1 MDAAS
6 WVAAHVAAFGFF
18 SGAPRR
24 LVPDNLA
31 NGVDRPDVYDPKIN
45 RAYGE
50 LAAHY
55 GCLVDPARVRRPTDK
70 PNVERPMPYVRDS
83 LWRGREWRDVT
94 DMQTGALAWCT
105 EVAGVR
111 HVRTIDGAQ
120 PFPLFVEHE
129 APLLIPLP
137 PQDFE
142 LAAWSRPK
150 VGPDC
155 HVRVGRALY
164 SVPWRLIGAHVD
176 ARDNGRTIEVFAD
189 GVVVKTWARIE
200 RGKQTDWAD
209 YPPEKVAF
217 FMRTPT
223 WCRRRAAELGPFV
236 AEVVGQLLE
245 VNALHRLRSA
255 QGVIGLAD
263 NHGENRLDAACARA
277 LAVGDPSCRTVKGVL
292 AAGTEHD
299 DPEASAAVDAPA
311 HLHGRARLFA
321 IDTGEAS

>member
-1 MDAAS
+1 
-6 WVAAHVAAFGFF
+6 
-18 SGAPRR
+18 
-24 LVPDNLA
+24 
-31 NGVDRPDVYDPKIN
+31 
-45 RAYGE
+45 
-50 LAAHY
+50 
-55 GCLVDPARVRRPTDK
+55 
-70 PNVERPMPYVRDS
+70 MPYIRDS
-83 LWRGREWRDVT
+83 FWRGREWRDVT
-94 DMQTGALAWCT
+94 DMQTGALAWCK
-105 EVAGVR
+105 EVAGLR
-111 HVRTIDGAQ
+111 HVRTIEGAQ
-120 PFPLFVEHE
+120 PFLLFVEHE
-129 APLLIPLP
+129 VGLLIPLP

-155 HVRVGRALY
+155 HIRVGRALY

-176 ARDNGRTIEVFAD
+176 ARDNGRIIEVFAD

-223 WCRRRAAELGPFV
+223 WCRHRAAELGRFV

-263 NHGENRLDAACARA
+263 KHGENRLEAACARA
-277 LAVGDPSCRTVKGVL
+277 LAVGDPSYRTVKGIL

-299 DPEASAAVDAPA
+299 DEPEASAAVDAPA
-311 HLHGRARLFA
+311 HLHGQARLFT
-321 IDTGEAS
+321 DTGEAS